1 MAGFMVFVGGSNEA
15 DAWKNLGEIASSGV
29 YAALLTP
36 PKGHWG
42 SPQEGTF
49 ADYATVEEGDAV
61 FFFSK
66 RKIYGIGRMV
76 SVDGACSFVNFPGGS
91 APSSPSYEE
100 VKGDMLRNQGP
111 ESLNQRWLCTFSG
124 DPGIFKTGV
133 DIDDVLSSDPQTF
146 KSLRAMQSV
155 SFARM
160 DDRET
165 QSLRDVILRANTQ
178 WLDHGNLT
186 GGAFEDKSQ
195 ATHDAIALRVTPD
208 HLLDAAPL
216 LHACAEGTSLKH
228 EMALEAGLVAQ
239 LVNTEPNTAAVFGEW
254 DYITHQVLASPFKPL
269 SWADRMDVFGYA
281 FLEGFEPTRSK
292 FLVIEAKKDAATVDV
307 VDQVMKYV
315 DWVRDEYAGG
325 DYSTIDAF
333 VVASSFPDGVIDHAI
348 DGGRRIHTVGRRPA
362 VVKEWNQ
369 LTLVEYQFDAR
380 TGLVGFSLVPP
391 LEPP

>member
-1 MAGFMVFVGGSNEA
+1 MAGFMVFVGGSNETE
-15 DAWKNLGEIASSGV
+15 AWHNLGEIASSGV

-76 SVDGACSFVNFPGGS
+76 SIDGTCSFVNFPGGS
-91 APSSPSYEE
+91 APSIPPYEE
-100 VKGDMLRNQGP
+100 VEGSLLLNEGL
-111 ESLNQRWLCTFSG
+111 ESINQRWLCTFSG
-124 DPGIFKTGV
+124 DPGIFMTGV
-133 DIDDVLSSDPQTF
+133 DIDDVLSSDPQAF

-165 QSLRDVILRANTQ
+165 QSLRDVILRANTK
-178 WLDHGNLT
+178 WLDQGNLI
-186 GGAFEDKSQ
+186 GGAFEDTSH
-195 ATHDAIALRVTPD
+195 ATHAAIALRVTPD

-216 LHACAEGTSLKH
+216 LHACAEGALLKH

-239 LVNTEPNTAAVFGEW
+239 LVNKEASTVAIFGQW

-281 FLEGFEPTRSK
+281 YLDGFEPTRSK
-292 FLVIEAKKDAATVDV
+292 FLVVEAKKDAATVDV

-333 VVASSFPDGVIDHAI
+333 VVASSFPDVVIDHAI

-362 VVKEWNQ
+362 LVKEWNQ
-369 LTLVEYQFDAR
+369 LTLVEYQFNAQ
-380 TGLVGFSLVPP
+380 TGLVGFSLPP
-391 LEPP
+391 LIPP